1 MRTLV
6 TALCLFTATAFVA
19 TELPTG
25 QVEARKRSK
34 KKRRKRKVKR
44 KKALKATKQTFTGL
58 NKLMG
63 KYKWGMSNAKVLRMI
78 RDQIRAE
85 EEPILKK
92 IKDPLEQDKRRREMF
107 AKLKKVKKNY
117 VTFGGKRTPWD
128 VSLVDKEFAHRNNES
143 MAVVWKKKE
152 RRFFFFHHG
161 QLWKLFIAFN
171 AEMFEDKT
179 FEDFAKVMEARFGPA
194 ERKFTV
200 TLKGDQ
206 KMDHL
211 AWPQAGRTKL
221 LAYDLT
227 AFYGNFCLS
236 LVDMQTWANVKH
248 GRELNSPKRKYSDP
262 LVKAVTT
269 PGGEGRDENED
280 IVDQIT
286 GKGTRAP
293 AVGGSSGGTSPSSPS
308 PSRPGYSPARPKK
321 KLDPKNPL
329 KGLDI

>member
-6 TALCLFTATAFVA
+6 TALCLFTATAFVS

-25 QVEARKRSK
+25 QVEARKKRKKRSK
-34 KKRRKRKVKR
+34 KKKKKRKTK
-44 KKALKATKQTFTGL
+44 LKATKATFTGIT
-58 NKLMG
+58 KLMG
-63 KYKWGMSNAKVLRMI
+63 KFKWGMSNTKVLQMI
-78 RDQIRAE
+78 RAQIRAE

-107 AKLKKVKKNY
+107 AKLRKVKKNY
-117 VTFGGKRTPWD
+117 VEFLGKRTPWD
-128 VSLVDKEFAHRNNES
+128 VSLVDKEFAHKNNES

-152 RRFFFFHHG
+152 RRFYFFHHG
-161 QLWKLFIAFN
+161 QLWKVFIAFN

-179 FEDFAKVMEARFGPA
+179 FEDFAQVMEKRFGSA

-200 TLKGDQ
+200 TLKGEQ

-211 AWPQAGRTKL
+211 AWPKAGRTKM

-236 LVDMQTWANVKH
+236 LVDMNTWSNVKH

-269 PGGEGRDENED
+269 PGGSGGDANED
-280 IVDQIT
+280 IVDRIT
-286 GKGTRAP
+286 GKGTTAP
-293 AVGGSSGGTSPSSPS
+293 SVGGSSGGTPSSP
-308 PSRPGYSPARPKK
+308 RPGYSPPRRPKK